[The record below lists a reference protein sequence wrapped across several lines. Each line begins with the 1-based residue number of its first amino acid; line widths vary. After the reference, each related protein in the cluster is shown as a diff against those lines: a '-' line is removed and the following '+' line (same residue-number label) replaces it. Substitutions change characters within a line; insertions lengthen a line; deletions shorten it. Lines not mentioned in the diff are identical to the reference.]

1 MRERRLPWLVGVPLI
16 ASGAFAARAATY
28 VCVPPAGGETG
39 NEAAEHLRGGGQGI
53 QWPLVLGVVAALVA
67 VAAVGQ
73 AVAKLKGRRGWS
85 LSSWTFFWL
94 PPLAFLG
101 QEIVER
107 LLHSEPGFG
116 LQALTRIGV
125 GLALQLP
132 FALAALL
139 VAHVCLAGA
148 RRIARAF
155 GHSSLLSRVKPAT
168 LPLPRGR
175 SARPPRTLLALG
187 HPQRGPPISR

>member
-1 MRERRLPWLVGVPLI
+1 MRERRLPWLVGMPLM
-16 ASGAFAARAATY
+16 AAGAFAARAATY

-39 NEAAEHLRGGGQGI
+39 NEAAEHLQAGGRGI

-73 AVAKLKGRRGWS
+73 AFALLKGRRGWS
-85 LSSWTFFWL
+85 LSAWAFFWL

-139 VAHVCLAGA
+139 VAHVCLAA
-148 RRIARAF
+148 VRRLAQAF
-155 GHSSLLSRVKPAT
+155 GRAALLPRVKRAT
-168 LPLPRGR
+168 LPLPCGR
-175 SARPPRTLLALG
+175 SDRPPCTLLALG
-187 HPQRGPPISR
+187 HPQRGPPISS